1 MGDWMDRWGGHGRLA
16 PHVEGEVVPAS
27 GGAGEKKKKKKDE
40 FKVCFHPVIL

>member
-1 MGDWMDRWGGHGRLA
+1 MKAWMDRWRGHGGLA

-27 GGAGEKKKKKKDE
+27 GWGGGEDE